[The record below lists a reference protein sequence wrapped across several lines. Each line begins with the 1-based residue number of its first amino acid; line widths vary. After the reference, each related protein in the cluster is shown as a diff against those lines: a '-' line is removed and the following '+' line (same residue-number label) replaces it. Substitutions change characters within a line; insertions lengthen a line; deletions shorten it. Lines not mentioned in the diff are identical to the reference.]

1 MNFLDKI
8 WMKNSQQMVVSK
20 LEWLINNEVV
30 DPYLEQ
36 IKRDILLDK
45 IVINLSSKKENVTKS

>member
-1 MNFLDKI
+1 
-8 WMKNSQQMVVSK
+8 MKNSQQMVVSK